1 MQPAVALL
9 LNQMANRIIFNLAQ
23 LLRIDG
29 AFGKLL
35 TRLFMASGRKK
46 LPTISA
52 RNGAC

>member
-1 MQPAVALL
+1 VQPAVALL
-9 LNQMANRIIFNLAQ
+9 LNQLADGIIFNLAQ
-23 LLRIDG
+23 LLRIYG

-35 TRLFMASGRKK
+35 TRDFIASGRKK